1 VLKTPQ
7 HLEQLGPL
15 MRTFPDA
22 TVALTL
28 RDPVAVL
35 QSAITMLAYGDRL
48 RRVEVEP
55 DELAA
60 YWLERIEQLLRAS
73 VGDLDL
79 VPPAQRVEVEFGR
92 FMADEMGTVEQI
104 LATAGLPRDEEALRQ
119 VDRHRASH
127 PRGRAGRI
135 VYDLR
140 ADFGLD
146 PDVVRR
152 RFDFYFERFPQVRAE
167 VG

>member
-1 VLKTPQ
+1 
-7 HLEQLGPL
+7 
-15 MRTFPDA
+15 
-22 TVALTL
+22 
-28 RDPVAVL
+28 
-35 QSAITMLAYGDRL
+35 
-48 RRVEVEP
+48 VEP

-73 VGDLDL
+73 VRDLDL

-104 LATAGLPRDEEALRQ
+104 LAAAGLPPDEDARRQ
-119 VDRHRASH
+119 VDLHRESH
-127 PRGRAGRI
+127 PRGLGGRI

-140 ADFGLD
+140 ADFGLE

-152 RFDFYFERFPQVRAE
+152 HFDFYFERFPQVRAE
-167 VG
+167 VD